1 MVDRM
6 KEFENLCSQFQQA
19 GKQWSE
25 IFDSVKHA
33 TSNIRPLSKP
43 FLAELQMPQLSAIMQ
58 SLREWAGQ
66 LVLETARYREYNC
79 MT

>member
-6 KEFENLCSQFQQA
+6 KEFENLRSQFQQA
-19 GKQWSE
+19 GKKWLE

-58 SLREWAGQ
+58 SLRE
-66 LVLETARYREYNC
+66 
-79 MT
+79 